1 MLLGASDREISE
13 DERQPKHQV
22 PPAAEDVWQTERG
35 RGTSASLQ
43 ADKPGRCLQH
53 RTRGIPSYTLLYL
66 YNISNPNVTLINT
79 NVTLVIR
86 HRCSSRTIYCEP
98 ATLTRIDVIL
108 FDGVVDI

>member
-53 RTRGIPSYTLLYL
+53 RTRGIPSYTL
-66 YNISNPNVTLINT
+66 VKH
-79 NVTLVIR
+79 
-86 HRCSSRTIYCEP
+86 HRCSSRTISCEP

-108 FDGVVDI
+108 VDGVVDI